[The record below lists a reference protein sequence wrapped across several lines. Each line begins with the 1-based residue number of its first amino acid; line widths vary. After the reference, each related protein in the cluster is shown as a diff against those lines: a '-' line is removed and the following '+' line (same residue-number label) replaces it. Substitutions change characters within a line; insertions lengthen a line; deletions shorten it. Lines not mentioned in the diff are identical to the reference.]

1 MYTDMVSPHTAG
13 MRFAIEYFGVDQVM
27 YGTDY
32 PCWDSHQALKLF
44 EAIDLSPQ
52 DKEKILSGNIK
63 RFMKLETPAKELSPV

>member
-13 MRFAIEYFGVDQVM
+13 MRFAIEYFGADHVM

-32 PCWDSHQALKLF
+32 PCWDSRYALELF
-44 EAIDLSPQ
+44 EAIALSPE

-63 RFMKLETPAKELSPV
+63 RFMKLDAPAKELSPV